1 MPYVA
6 PQTPTE
12 RMLAE
17 LWAELLNLDR
27 VGIHDGFLEL
37 GGDSLQA
44 ARVAARLRKLLN
56 IELSSSR
63 LLEATTICIMAEMIA
78 HQVLNEAPP
87 RHLDLLLGEIEALS
101 EDEASLLLDPPGAAA
116 QRSDRC

>member
-12 RMLAE
+12 RMLAQV
-17 LWAELLNLDR
+17 WAELLNLEE

-44 ARVAARLRKLLN
+44 ARVVARLRKLLN

-63 LLEATTICIMAEMIA
+63 LLEATTVCIMAELIT
-78 HQVLNEAPP
+78 HQVLNEAPAL
-87 RHLDLLLGEIEALS
+87 HLDLLLGEIEALS
-101 EDEASLLLDPPGAAA
+101 DDEASLLLDPLGTLGCC
-116 QRSDRC
+116 RTKE